1 MKKILAVLTLFVCLF
16 AMPFTAG
23 AERQGQKVKGYAFN
37 KTKVVYLKSLVK
49 KDSDF
54 FTANPGLTREDDA
67 VRLTYLN
74 LKKSFRGESVDVY
87 NNPVMLPDKYL
98 RRTVTMQVIV
108 NYAATAP
115 LPGEEAARAAK
126 DKREPVESLV
136 SLTFYVTKNGEAI
149 YQMVDSRRS
158 SKKDVNALIKEITDQ
173 VADELT
179 SKSMKLEGVL

>member
-115 LPGEEAARAAK
+115 LTGEEAARAAK
-126 DKREPVESLV
+126 DKRAP
-136 SLTFYVTKNGEAI
+136 
-149 YQMVDSRRS
+149 VDSRRS